1 MPGLLDNIRQPRDVK
16 KLSLSD
22 LDQLAAEI
30 RELLVHTI
38 SENGGHLAPN
48 LGVVELTLALHKIF
62 DSPQDKFIWDVGH
75 QSYVHKILTGR
86 RDQFHTIRRLGG
98 ISGFPK
104 RKESDHDAFDTGHS
118 STSLSA
124 ALGLALARDLTK
136 QKHQVIAIIG
146 DGSLTGGQAFE
157 ALNHIG
163 HLGTRLTVILNDNE
177 MSIARNVGALSEY
190 LTKLRTAPTYSRVK
204 HDLEYIMRR
213 IPAIGDSV
221 AKTAERVKDSL
232 KYFLVPGVI
241 FEELGFT
248 YIGPVDGHN
257 FPSLLEVFQQ
267 TKNME
272 GPVLIHVIT
281 QKGKGYAP
289 AECNASQFHGIGP
302 FCIGSGEIRKNDTKP
317 TYTAVFG
324 NTLVEMAEKNNDI
337 VAITAA
343 MPEGTGLKK
352 FALKFPQRIWDT
364 GIAEQHAVTLAA
376 GLATAG
382 KKPVVALYS
391 TFLQRAFDQALHD
404 VCLQNLPVIFAV
416 DRGGVV
422 GEDGPTHH
430 GIFDF
435 SFLRFVPN
443 ISIMAPKDEAELRNM
458 LVTAEAMNGPVA
470 IRYPRGS
477 GTGADITGPP
487 AILPVGQGEELTMD
501 GQVAVL
507 AIGSMVYLCLQAA
520 EILAAEGIHCR
531 VVNARFVKP
540 LDETLIRRLA
550 RETACM
556 VTVEDHCLAGG
567 FGSAVL
573 ECINSQHLAWVK
585 VLRLGWPDQFIEQG
599 TRAELLNK
607 YGLDATGISAAVRN
621 FYRSFGV
628 R

>member
-1 MPGLLDNIRQPRDVK
+1 MSGLLENIRQPRDVK
-16 KLSLSD
+16 KLSLSEM
-22 LDQLAAEI
+22 DQLAAEI
-30 RELLVHTI
+30 RKLLVHTI

-75 QSYVHKILTGR
+75 QAYVHKILTGR
-86 RDQFHTIRRLGG
+86 RDQFRTIRRLGG

-104 RKESDHDAFDTGHS
+104 HKESDHDAFDTGHS

-232 KYFLVPGVI
+232 KYLLVPGVI

-257 FPSLLEVFQQ
+257 FPSLQEVFQQ

-302 FCIGSGEIRKNDTKP
+302 FCVDSGEIKKDDTKP

-324 NTLVEMAEKNNDI
+324 NT
-337 VAITAA
+337 
-343 MPEGTGLKK
+343 
-352 FALKFPQRIWDT
+352 
-364 GIAEQHAVTLAA
+364 
-376 GLATAG
+376 
-382 KKPVVALYS
+382 VV
-391 TFLQRAFDQALHD
+391 
-404 VCLQNLPVIFAV
+404 
-416 DRGGVV
+416 
-422 GEDGPTHH
+422 
-430 GIFDF
+430 
-435 SFLRFVPN
+435 
-443 ISIMAPKDEAELRNM
+443 
-458 LVTAEAMNGPVA
+458 
-470 IRYPRGS
+470 
-477 GTGADITGPP
+477 
-487 AILPVGQGEELTMD
+487 
-501 GQVAVL
+501 
-507 AIGSMVYLCLQAA
+507 
-520 EILAAEGIHCR
+520 
-531 VVNARFVKP
+531 
-540 LDETLIRRLA
+540 
-550 RETACM
+550 
-556 VTVEDHCLAGG
+556 
-567 FGSAVL
+567 
-573 ECINSQHLAWVK
+573 
-585 VLRLGWPDQFIEQG
+585 
-599 TRAELLNK
+599 
-607 YGLDATGISAAVRN
+607 
-621 FYRSFGV
+621 
-628 R
+628 